1 MDDVV
6 AVQVL
11 QCQHDAAD
19 EEFGDVLRE
28 AVAATDLEPQ
38 VPAGHVIHD

>member
-1 MDDVV
+1 MDDVI
-6 AVQVL
+6 AMQVL
-11 QCQHDAAD
+11 QCQYDAAD
-19 EEFGDVLRE
+19 EELGDVLGE